1 LPPVGEPAVSFISV
15 MLQVNFMSSFA
26 QPLFRVFVLQRFF
39 SANCRSGVD
48 GFSYSFLESP

>member
-1 LPPVGEPAVSFISV
+1 

-39 SANCRSGVD
+39 QGTVD
-48 GFSYSFLESP
+48 RVLMAFLILSWNRLDRCQVRREGWLVHL